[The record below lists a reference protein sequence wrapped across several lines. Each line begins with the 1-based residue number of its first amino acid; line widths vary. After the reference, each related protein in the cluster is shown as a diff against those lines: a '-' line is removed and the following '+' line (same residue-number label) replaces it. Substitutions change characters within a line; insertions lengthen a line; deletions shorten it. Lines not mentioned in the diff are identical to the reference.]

1 MAEAVLRVSTSGGAE
16 VEALLAR
23 VERATALAQGRTE
36 RGSRASRQRVVR
48 ATQQSVSEEITH
60 YRRGAQEGERQE
72 QLLTRAKLRE
82 LARQGDAQ
90 KRYQALFIDAHRRAT
105 EAVEIETGRR
115 GNLTDR
121 EKRQVESL
129 AISMVAAHEQAE
141 RRRTAATNRAEK
153 ERATAR
159 RRFLAGAVGGAVQG
173 AERVGAAFAQYGD
186 DAREK
191 QHVRDRIEL
200 KSAQIAASDIGD
212 AAAAPELSRAT
223 QRVAELSGLDPEGV
237 IEAIGTAQA
246 NFSSLADATGRSSYL
261 NNVLPMLAQAAA
273 ASGTSLTDMVNA
285 AGEFQRQLGITNEQL
300 PTALAQAIQGGRLGS
315 ISFGDQA
322 RHMGVIG
329 GAAARFL
336 SSRPEDSMQSLATTN
351 ALFQFAGRA
360 GGGGDVS
367 ATRARA
373 FLDNFTS
380 ARGQKAL
387 HDTLGY
393 DVMGANGQI
402 NTRNGE
408 TQSQAFQRVIQEV
421 YARSRGNSTRFLDA
435 IAGQNNRSRGL
446 GDQLFRD
453 LRSHG
458 GRLTEFGALVDQQA
472 RGTVA
477 NSIERPFQA
486 VHDTQANA
494 RARREVQNL
503 YALTGAQGNFGTTS
517 EQQRQDL
524 ERSHPVLGRLATGS
538 TAFTATLDAVN
549 SLGASGDVSVPENL
563 VARGDRAGL
572 QRATAQEAAAASVTR
587 DYSASE
593 RGLMGRDQV
602 NRIVEER
609 AAREIARLQIRDQA
623 IQNGQNPSQVVI
635 SRQSIDELARAIV
648 NRPLISDNA
657 QAHYEMSSRHG
668 SSREAD

>member
-23 VERATALAQGRTE
+23 IERATAAAQGRTE
-36 RGSRASRQRVVR
+36 RASRASRQRVVR
-48 ATQQSVSEEITH
+48 DTQRSVSEEVAQ
-60 YRRGAQEGERQE
+60 YRRGEQEGERQE

-105 EAVEIETGRR
+105 EAIELEVGKR

-141 RRRTAATNRAEK
+141 RRRTAATTRAER
-153 ERATAR
+153 ERAAAR
-159 RRFLAGAVGGAVQG
+159 RRFLAGSVSGAVQG
-173 AERVGAAFAQYGD
+173 LERGAAAFAQYGD

-246 NFSSLADATGRSSYL
+246 NFSTLADATSRSSYL

-273 ASGTSLTDMVNA
+273 ASGTSLTDMVNV

-336 SSRPEDSMQSLATTN
+336 SSRPEDSLQSLATTN

-393 DVMGANGQI
+393 DVMGTNGQI
-402 NTRNGE
+402 ITRDGE
-408 TQSQAFQRVIQEV
+408 TQSQAFQRVIQDV
-421 YARSRGNSTRFLDA
+421 FTRSRGNSTRFLDA
-435 IAGQNNRSRGL
+435 VAGQNNRSRTL

-453 LRSHG
+453 LSAHG
-458 GRLTEFGALVDQQA
+458 GRLGEFGALVDQQA

-486 VHDTQANA
+486 VRDTEANA
-494 RARREVQNL
+494 RARREVQDL
-503 YALTGAQGNFGTTS
+503 YALTGAHGNFGTTS
-517 EQQRQDL
+517 EQQRQQL
-524 ERSHPVLGRLATGS
+524 EREHPVLGRLATGS
-538 TAFTATLDAVN
+538 MAFTATLDAVN
-549 SLGASGDVSVPENL
+549 SLGTSGDVHVPQDH
-563 VARGDRAGL
+563 VMRSDRAGL
-572 QRATAQEAAAASVTR
+572 QRATAREAAAASVTR
-587 DYSASE
+587 DYGSVE
-593 RGLMGRDQV
+593 RVLMGSDQV

-609 AAREIARLQIRDQA
+609 AARELARLQIRDQA
-623 IQNGQNPSQVVI
+623 IQNGQNPSHVVI
-635 SRQSIDELARAIV
+635 SQQSIDALARAIV
-648 NRPLISDNA
+648 NRPLMSENA

-668 SSREAD
+668 SREAD

>member
-1 MAEAVLRVSTSGGAE
+1 MAEAVLRISTAGGAE
-16 VEALLAR
+16 VDALIAKI
-23 VERATALAQGRTE
+23 ERAVSASQTRTE
-36 RGSRASRQRVVR
+36 RASRASRQRVVKD
-48 ATQQSVSEEITH
+48 TQQGVAEEVGH
-60 YRRGAQEGERQE
+60 RRKGAEQTERLE
-72 QLLTRAKLRE
+72 QLVTRAKLRE

-90 KRYQALFIDAHRRAT
+90 KRYQELFIEAHKKAT
-105 EAVEIETGRR
+105 AAIETEVGKR
-115 GNLTDR
+115 GNLSDR

-129 AISMVAAHEQAE
+129 ALAMVTAHEQAE
-141 RRRTAATNRAEK
+141 RRRTAATSRAEK
-153 ERATAR
+153 ERAASR
-159 RRFLAGAVGGAVQG
+159 RRFLAGSVGGAVQG
-173 AERVGAAFAQYGD
+173 VERVGAAFAQYGD

-212 AAAAPELSRAT
+212 ANAAPELSRVT

-237 IEAIGTAQA
+237 IDAIGAAQA
-246 NFSSLADATGRSSYL
+246 NFSALADATSRSEYL
-261 NNVLPMLAQAAA
+261 NNVLPILAQAAA

-285 AGEFQRQLGITNEQL
+285 SGEFQRQLGITNQQL
-300 PTALAQAIQGGRLGS
+300 PAALAQAIQAGRLGS

-336 SSRPEDSMQSLATTN
+336 SSRPEDSLQSLATTN

-393 DVMGANGQI
+393 NVLGADGQI
-402 NTRNGE
+402 ATREGE
-408 TQSQAFQRVIQEV
+408 SQTQAFQRVIQDV
-421 YARSRGNSTRFLDA
+421 FTRTRGNSTRFLDT
-435 IAGQNNRSRGL
+435 IAGSNTRSRTL

-458 GRLTEFGALVDQQA
+458 GRLGEFGDLVGRQM

-477 NSIERPFQA
+477 STIEQPFQA
-486 VHDTQANA
+486 VRDTEANA

-503 YALTGAQGNFGTTS
+503 YGLTGARGNFGTTS
-517 EQQRQDL
+517 EQQRQQL
-524 ERSHPVLGRLATGS
+524 EREHPVLGRLATGS
-538 TAFTATLDAVN
+538 TAFTAALDVVN
-549 SLGASGDVSVPENL
+549 SLGAQGDVYVPESH
-563 VARGDRAGL
+563 VMRGDRAGL
-572 QRATAQEAAAASVTR
+572 QRATAREAAAASVTR
-587 DYSASE
+587 DYGSVE
-593 RGLMGRDQV
+593 RGLMGGEQV
-602 NRIVEER
+602 GRIVEER
-609 AAREIARLQIRDQA
+609 TARELARLQLRDQA
-623 IQNGQNPSQVVI
+623 IQSGQNPSQVVI
-635 SRQSIDELARAIV
+635 SQQSIDALARAII
-648 NRPLISDNA
+648 NRPLMGENA
-657 QAHYEMSSRHG
+657 QAHYEMSARHG
-668 SSREAD
+668 SREVD